1 MLRSNLQ
8 KLVGIDVLNCL
19 LQTHDL
25 RRNKAESLVARGGTC
40 VGQVLRLAD
49 IDFNVLGLTGFS
61 DDHAGVHLFTCTDEE
76 NTALLCIEQTV
87 GDGLAAFEGNQ
98 RALLA
103 VGDVSL
109 VGLIAGK
116 NGVHDAVA
124 LGVGH
129 ELSAVANQPAGRNSE
144 LETGVAAV
152 GLSHGNQL
160 TLSLSEDLNDVSG
173 KLIRNINDSLLHR
186 LQFLAVLIVLVDDLC
201 LGNRKLIALAA
212 HGLNEDG
219 QMELASSGNLEG
231 IGGIGIFNA
240 KGYVRIQLAVQT
252 VTDVP

>member
-19 LQTHDL
+19 LEAHDL
-25 RRNKAESLVARGGTC
+25 RRNKAESLVARGGTR

-61 DDHAGVHLFTCTDEE
+61 DDHAGVHLFTGADEE
-76 NTALLCIEQTV
+76 NAALLCVEQTV
-87 GDGLAAFEGNQ
+87 GDSLAAFEGNQ

-109 VGLIAGK
+109 VRLIAGK
-116 NGVHDAVA
+116 NGVHNAVA

-129 ELSAVANQPAGRNSE
+129 ELSAVADQSAGRNVE
-144 LETGVAAV
+144 LKTGVAAV

-160 TLSLSEDLNDVSG
+160 ALSLAENLNDVSG
-173 KLIRNINDSLLHR
+173 ELIRNVDDALFHR
-186 LQFLAVLIVLVDDLC
+186 LQLLAVLVVLVDDLC
-201 LGNRKLIALAA
+201 LGNCEFIALAA
-212 HGLNEDG
+212 HGLNENR
-219 QMELASSGNLEG
+219 QMKLASSGNLEG
-231 IGGIGIFNA
+231 IGGIGILNA
-240 KGYVRIQLAVQT
+240 KGYVCIQLAVQT